1 MRLQRKS
8 GRQSRFRLELQEP
21 ICMPPPS
28 GSLSAGSRAACMTN
42 SLASKEP
49 GIPRILGNC
58 EATIARS
65 RSLGNAKTRFVR
77 MVEDRADQLTA
88 RAGKSADLPASKR
101 TSPVVI
107 GRIRPLRSFAGA
119 GGARGPTISCR
130 AISSSVIGHPSG
142 SAATPAQAPIER
154 WKRVL
159 GSRNRKSCAA
169 AATSRFQRCTPHST
183 ISISAT
189 SEWRTMSAS
198 ANRTTAISAIGS
210 SRRAIWASP
219 ESPSRRSL

>member
-1 MRLQRKS
+1 
-8 GRQSRFRLELQEP
+8 
-21 ICMPPPS
+21 
-28 GSLSAGSRAACMTN
+28 MTN

-107 GRIRPLRSFAGA
+107 GHIRPLRSSAGA
-119 GGARGPTISCR
+119 GGA
-130 AISSSVIGHPSG
+130 V
-142 SAATPAQAPIER
+142 AP
-154 WKRVL
+154 
-159 GSRNRKSCAA
+159 
-169 AATSRFQRCTPHST
+169 ATSRFQRCTPHNT

-198 ANRTTAISAIGS
+198 ANRTTAMSAIGS
-210 SRRAIWASP
+210 SRQAISASP